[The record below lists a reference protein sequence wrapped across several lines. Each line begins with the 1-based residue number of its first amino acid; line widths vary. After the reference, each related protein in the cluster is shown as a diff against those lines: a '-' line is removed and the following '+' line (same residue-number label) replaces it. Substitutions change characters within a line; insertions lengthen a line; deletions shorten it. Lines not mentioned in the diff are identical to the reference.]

1 MTRELNLENFVDA
14 DFCGLHSIE
23 PSNEVASAQS
33 RTGYI
38 IKLGGFPL
46 IWKSQLQS
54 AVATSTMM
62 AEYHALSSSLRAMIP
77 IRELLVELADRMAL
91 PAELQTSIRAN
102 VHEDNNG
109 ALLLTTNQ
117 RITARTR
124 HYNVNWHFFWQYVKD
139 KVVNIVKVASELQD
153 ADFLTKVL
161 PRPSFEANRK
171 RVMGW

>member
-1 MTRELNLENFVDA
+1 
-14 DFCGLHSIE
+14 
-23 PSNEVASAQS
+23 
-33 RTGYI
+33 
-38 IKLGGFPL
+38 
-46 IWKSQLQS
+46 
-54 AVATSTMM
+54 
-62 AEYHALSSSLRAMIP
+62 MIP

-109 ALLLTTNQ
+109 ALLLATNQ

-153 ADFLTKVL
+153 ANFLTKVL
-161 PRPSFEANRK
+161 PRPSFEANRE